1 MVDGTVMLAIGILA
15 VVVYKLSKK
24 VTSSAPEHVVQDDK
38 SSQLA
43 KGQADYEDISNSA
56 HQLRDR
62 ELQVLA
68 LDLQKRGGRIMRYLC
83 HHPQALPVARH
94 FLDYYQDRTAALLR
108 HCVTLEQ
115 TDVNSPEAQE
125 IFRQTKE
132 TLHDFAAAYDKQ
144 FNKVMNLQLNDMEA
158 ELKVARQV
166 LDGDGIEKGTRPQIL
181 DEEKTPAKPA
191 EENNWLTPKTVGA
204 AALTILG
211 AVGLYKLLGK
221 QNDKTEK

>member
-1 MVDGTVMLAIGILA
+1 MDGTVILAIGFLA
-15 VVVYKLSKK
+15 VIVYKLGKRA
-24 VTSSAPEHVVQDDK
+24 TSSAPERVVQDDR
-38 SSQLA
+38 QDLLA
-43 KGQADYEDISNSA
+43 KGQVDYDAIAYSV

-62 ELQVLA
+62 ELRSLA
-68 LDLQKRGGRIMRYLC
+68 LALQKRGGRIMDYLRQ
-83 HHPQALPVARH
+83 HPRSLPMARQ
-94 FLDYYQDRTAALLR
+94 FLDYYQDRAAALLKQ
-108 HCVTLEQ
+108 CVSLEQ
-115 TDVNSPEAQE
+115 TEVSSQKEQE
-125 IFRQTKE
+125 ILRQTKE
-132 TLHDFAAAYDKQ
+132 TLQDFAAAYEKQ
-144 FNKVMNLQLNDMEA
+144 FTKIMNLQLNDMEA

-211 AVGLYKLLGK
+211 AVGLYKLFGK